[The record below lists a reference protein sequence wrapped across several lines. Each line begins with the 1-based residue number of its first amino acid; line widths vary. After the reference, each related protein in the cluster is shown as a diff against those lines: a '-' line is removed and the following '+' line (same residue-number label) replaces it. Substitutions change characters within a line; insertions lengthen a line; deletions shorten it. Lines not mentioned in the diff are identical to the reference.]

1 MLSSKSLTRIAR
13 AKPCGLAPLSAR
25 RPAVVSRIVP
35 AIVALAPSSSGRDEG
50 SKAAS
55 AESATQTPVVANS
68 DAAQLAAATPVPIA
82 PGNAQP
88 EVATGGGDGG
98 VNGGS
103 SGGGGGGGG
112 GGDDSGKG
120 GDEGE
125 DRVLNIAEVEAAAAE
140 KKVSLPA
147 DMLEIAKKYGLRS
160 SVLNAFFAARGMF
173 FTGFVVRTLP
183 YFRDRIL
190 ADPMFLFKVGAEVV
204 IDSGCAT
211 VAEVRKRGKDF
222 WSEFEF
228 YLSDLLVGLVLDVV
242 LVSLMAPAA
251 VLGGVSRAAM
261 STSPLQK
268 WLATIPSAVF
278 EASVPGLKSYGVGQR
293 VACLGVKFLEYS
305 LAGICC
311 GLIGQGLANSLM
323 MLRRQMHGTKEDD
336 VPVPP
341 LFKTALVWGLFM
353 GVSSNTRYQIVFG
366 LERLVDMT
374 IARKV
379 PAAAYATTVAIRF
392 VNNVIGGENFI
403 DMARWAGV
411 Q

>member
-1 MLSSKSLTRIAR
+1 MLQKKTLSRAITHKASGIMSIPTRRNAMFVRYVPAVCALGSDNKAQFGNEQPFSAATSSVFS
-13 AKPCGLAPLSAR
+13 PLISSQND
-25 RPAVVSRIVP
+25 AVVS
-35 AIVALAPSSSGRDEG
+35 APLVN
-50 SKAAS
+50 
-55 AESATQTPVVANS
+55 PNS
-68 DAAQLAAATPVPIA
+68 DRDLRTEATA
-82 PGNAQP
+82 
-88 EVATGGGDGG
+88 GGGDGA
-98 VNGGS
+98 S
-103 SGGGGGGGG
+103 IGGGNGGG
-112 GGDDSGKG
+112 GGDNG
-120 GDEGE
+120 GRGRGDGEGD
-125 DRVLNIAEVEAAAAE
+125 DRVLTLSEVEAFAAE
-140 KKVSLPA
+140 KKMRLPA
-147 DMLEIAKKYGLRS
+147 DMLEVAKKYGLRL
-160 SVLNAFFAARGMF
+160 SVLNAFVAAQGLLLS
-173 FTGFVVRTLP
+173 GLLCRTMP

-190 ADPMFLFKVGAEVV
+190 ADPLFLFKVGAEVL

-211 VAEVRKRGKDF
+211 VAEVRKRGKKF

-261 STSPLQK
+261 TNSPLKK

-278 EASVPGLKSYGVGQR
+278 EASVPGVKTYSLAQR

-323 MLRRQMHGTKEDD
+323 TLRRQMHGTKEED

-374 IARKV
+374 IARSV
-379 PAAAYATTVAIRF
+379 PQVAYGTTVAIRF
-392 VNNVIGGENFI
+392 VNNVVGGENFI